1 VSGVSRPALFA
12 ILLLALA
19 HLALFQGY
27 LTDDSF
33 IHFQFAK
40 HLIAGQGFAFN
51 AGEPTYGATSPLWVL
66 LLAASGAAVP
76 GSAATPTSAAVI
88 PGIAWIAK
96 GWGALFC
103 VLAVLWIVRLGRT
116 LGWGAPHALA
126 LGALLAAHAWSARWA
141 VSGMETS
148 LAVFLVI
155 AALGAL
161 ARVLEG
167 RGNAWIAGAL
177 LGLAVLARPECWL
190 LLAMSLVAVALG
202 GGAPGVRWRRAAGVG
217 LGALVPLVPW
227 LVFAWVSFHRLLPNT
242 SEAKAG
248 AFLHPDLALAAIR
261 TSIRIFLATDLLPLA
276 LSVVAAGFAGFEL
289 LRAVPP
295 PRRAFWLLVAAWPVL
310 LVLGLA
316 AGGVQVV
323 SRYLLPAVPS
333 ILLLGIAAFDWGS
346 SRLDPK
352 RRATALALLVALYV
366 GQNAFVTLRY
376 SAPHARRHTA
386 GLLQSL
392 GAFGSWARTKSPPGT
407 EFAIPDIG
415 AFGFYSDRPVLDLF
429 GLVTPGMAPITVH
442 EGYDAVV
449 SNLLF
454 EKVGRPPYLIDRA
467 REAARL
473 STPDDPTNPYRY
485 LDSKT
490 IPDLGLTRPGAYVY
504 SLYRIEW
511 DVYDR
516 TRPRVAAGFDPPA
529 RGDRFPLN

>member
-12 ILLLALA
+12 VLLLALA

-66 LLAASGAAVP
+66 LLAASGALVS
-76 GSAATPTSAAVI
+76 GSAATPASASVV
-88 PGIAWIAK
+88 PEIAWIAK
-96 GWGALFC
+96 AWGALFS
-103 VLAVLWIVRLGRT
+103 VLAGVWFVRLGKT
-116 LGWGAPHALA
+116 LGWGGPSALA

-141 VSGMETS
+141 VSGMETA
-148 LAVFLVI
+148 LAVLLVI
-155 AALGAL
+155 AALELL

-167 RGNAWIAGAL
+167 RGNSFVAGVL

-190 LLAMSLVAVALG
+190 LLGMGLLAIAVGSG
-202 GGAPGVRWRRAAGVG
+202 GSAGVRVPRAARAT
-217 LGALVPLVPW
+217 LGAAVPILPW
-227 LVFAWVSFHRLLPNT
+227 LVFAWASFHRLLPNT
-242 SEAKAG
+242 SAAKAV
-248 AFLHPDLALAAIR
+248 AFLHPDLALDAIR
-261 TSIRIFLATDLLPLA
+261 TSIRIVLATDLLPLA

-289 LRAVPP
+289 LREAAA
-295 PRRAFWLLVAAWPVL
+295 PRRAFWLLVAAWPVS

-333 ILLLGIAAFDWGS
+333 ILLLGVASFAWAS
-346 SRLDPK
+346 SRLDPR
-352 RRATALALLVALYV
+352 RRAGALALLVALYI

-386 GLLQSL
+386 GLLSSL
-392 GAFGSWARTKSPPGT
+392 GAFGTWARENTPPGT
-407 EFAIPDIG
+407 VFAIPDIG

-429 GLVTPGMAPITVH
+429 GLVTPEMAPITVH

-454 EKVGRPPYLIDRA
+454 ERVGRPTYLIDRA
-467 REAARL
+467 RDTARL
-473 STPDDPTNPYRY
+473 FTPDDPTNPYRS
-485 LDSKT
+485 LSSKT

-511 DVYDR
+511 DVYD
-516 TRPRVAAGFDPPA
+516 TTHPRIAAGIVPPGIPTGF
-529 RGDRFPLN
+529 R